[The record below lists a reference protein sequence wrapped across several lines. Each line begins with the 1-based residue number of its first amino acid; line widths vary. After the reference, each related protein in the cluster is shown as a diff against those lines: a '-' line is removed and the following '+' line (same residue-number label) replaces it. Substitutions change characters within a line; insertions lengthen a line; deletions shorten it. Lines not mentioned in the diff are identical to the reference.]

1 VRRAVIVLTVLL
13 ALLGAAGCSGSAG
26 SRSNRT
32 QCVNGVCQV
41 SLSGEQT
48 IELEIGS
55 FERDLRVGPIEPNAV
70 TLSVRDDQ
78 ARLAPGESAQLGGL
92 QIRVK
97 SVSPPATE
105 LRSCAPDPGSA
116 TSRPTPVRTPPPPPR
131 PGRRRDRAGWS
142 RSASRRP
149 RG

>member
-1 VRRAVIVLTVLL
+1 MTGHSTPGGSAQPPTGRVAILPVPPFAEEAVVRRAVIVLTVLL

-78 ARLAPGESAQLGGL
+78 ARLAPGESAQLGRL

-105 LRSCAPDPGSA
+105 LEV
-116 TSRPTPVRTPPPPPR
+116 VR
-131 PGRRRDRAGWS
+131 A
-142 RSASRRP
+142 
-149 RG
+149 

>member
-1 VRRAVIVLTVLL
+1 MRRAVIVLTVLL
-13 ALLGAAGCSGSAG
+13 ALLGAAACSGSAG
-26 SRSNRT
+26 SRSHRT

-70 TLSVRDDQ
+70 TLSVRGDQ

-97 SVSPPATE
+97 SVSPPAAE
-105 LRSCAPDPGSA
+105 LEV
-116 TSRPTPVRTPPPPPR
+116 VR
-131 PGRRRDRAGWS
+131 A
-142 RSASRRP
+142 
-149 RG
+149 

>member
-1 VRRAVIVLTVLL
+1 MRRAVIVLIVLL

-41 SLSGEQT
+41 GLSGEQT

-70 TLSVRDDQ
+70 TLSVRGDE

-97 SVSPPATE
+97 SVSPPTAE
-105 LRSCAPDPGSA
+105 LEV
-116 TSRPTPVRTPPPPPR
+116 VR
-131 PGRRRDRAGWS
+131 A
-142 RSASRRP
+142 
-149 RG
+149 